1 MTTGTM
7 TTRPT
12 GPGKIVT
19 FYSYKGGTGRT
30 MALANVGWILASAGH
45 RVLLVDWDL
54 EAPGL
59 HRYLHPLL
67 VDPELR
73 SSNGLINM
81 VQSYVRTVLS
91 PQEPAVRATP
101 AGGVP
106 QQPRPAA
113 SSASASAT
121 VTAEAD
127 DWLRAAADLSPYTIG
142 LLLELPSGGRL
153 DFVPAGRQSAAYSA
167 AVTSFN
173 WHTFY
178 DQRGGGH
185 FLQALREEMIST
197 YDYVLIDSRTG
208 VSDTSGIC
216 TILLPDI
223 LVDCFTMSVQSIRG
237 GVDAAAAV
245 QRSAPRPIR
254 VLPVPMRVEEA
265 ETERLEAGRDFSR
278 SEFGPFLSWL
288 GEEEHARYWGEIE
301 IPYKAFYAYEEIPAT
316 VADRPRQERS
326 LLTAFERLTEWI
338 SEGQVRR
345 LAPLPADRRAELRTA
360 YLRVPRTLPTQIYVS
375 YAPLGRMWAEWA
387 AEALESVGYQV
398 SLHSTAG
405 PVGGVLPEVAGTL
418 NGQGRLLALLSPDYA
433 AQPRAAAIRFQ
444 LAGHET
450 NDGPG
455 MVAVR
460 LQELA
465 PAAAEAYL
473 DSTAADL
480 GRSGPAEA
488 FDQLVAVLG
497 PPPGRRLPDGSTP
510 AVGTTLPSFP
520 GSDPVAQ
527 RLPSRNLTFTGRGPL
542 LERLRDHFTA
552 GPATAVPS
560 QVLYGLG
567 GMGKTQTALEYAHRH
582 KSAYDVVWW
591 IDAAQPGYIRSALA
605 DLAPA
610 LDLEEGEDVRGTAEA
625 VLRALG
631 EGRPYNRWLLVYD
644 NAGSPTELDGLL
656 PEGPPGGHVLVT
668 SRDRA
673 WVNSVGRAEV
683 EVFTRAESVELLNRF
698 SPRLA
703 VEDAEQVAH
712 ELGDLPLAVGQA
724 AVWLSQSSMP
734 VEMYLARLRDRPTDI
749 LDDTSLP
756 PKEYPTSAA
765 RTWKMAVEELR
776 GPNPAA
782 VEMLEICSFFG
793 PDPIPMRLLYS
804 RAVTRALTPDD
815 DEPRDDMAVA
825 KLLRALSRFGLAR
838 SDQGSETL
846 TVHRL
851 VQAVIRDDVG
861 AQRWKELRGV
871 VHAAL
876 ADANP
881 GNPESTA
888 DWDAYDELLPHL
900 EPSRAPADPNPEVRR
915 LITDSVRYLWRRSLY
930 GTAHD
935 LAVRTLER
943 WGRPD
948 FQGGGSD
955 DVHTLLLR
963 TQLGN
968 VLRSQGRLTEA
979 YELDSDVLRRFT
991 ATRGA
996 EYPATLAAAGNVGAD
1011 LRALGR
1017 YREARELDRQTCEV
1031 ALREFGEDHQR
1042 TLMYLNNLGMSEYLA
1057 GDRRAALDL
1066 HRSAYERQRQ
1076 NQGNLKPRTLNLA
1089 NNYARDLREAGEL
1102 AEALRLL
1109 EMTTRLY
1116 QQLLGDG
1123 HSDTLRARK
1132 NLAVALRRD
1141 GRYAEAHDIDQDIYN
1156 RLLLAHGADHYDTL
1170 AAACNLASDF
1180 AALGEITQALEL
1192 AERALGRYKDYLGEE
1207 HPVTLVCAS
1216 NMAVYLRLLGRAEEA
1231 LAFSGR
1237 TTEQLRAVLGE
1248 SHLYTYSC
1256 MLNHA
1261 NDLVTVG
1268 RTQEAVVLETAVR
1281 DGLLPVLGP
1290 DHYDVIGST
1299 SNLSLSL
1306 RALDRTTEADE
1317 LRDDALGRA
1326 RRTLGPDHPTTR
1338 AIAEGTRLDSD
1349 IEPPTT

>member
-1 MTTGTM
+1 M

-101 AGGVP
+101 AGGGP
-106 QQPRPAA
+106 EQPRPAA
-113 SSASASAT
+113 TAT
-121 VTAEAD
+121 AD
-127 DWLRAAADLSPYTIG
+127 DWLRTAADLSPYTIG

-185 FLQALREEMIST
+185 FLQALREEMISK

-245 QRSAPRPIR
+245 QRTAPRPIR

-265 ETERLEAGRDFSR
+265 ETERLEAGRDFCR
-278 SEFGPFLSWL
+278 TEFGPFLSWL

-345 LAPLPADRRAELRTA
+345 LAPLPPERRAELRSA
-360 YLRVPRTLPTQIYVS
+360 YLRVPRALPTQIYVS

-398 SLHSTAG
+398 SLHSTVG

-418 NGQGRLLALLSPDYA
+418 NGQGRLLALLSPEYA

-450 NDGPG
+450 VDGPG
-455 MVAVR
+455 MLAVR
-460 LQELA
+460 IQDLE

-473 DSTAADL
+473 DTTAADL

-497 PPPGRRLPDGSTP
+497 VPPGRRLPDGSTP

-520 GSDPVAQ
+520 GSIPGAQ

-552 GPATAVPS
+552 GPAAAVPS

-567 GMGKTQTALEYAHRH
+567 GMGKTQTALEYAHRY

-605 DLAPA
+605 DLAPY

-631 EGRPYNRWLLVYD
+631 QGRPYKRWLLVYD
-644 NAGSPTELDGLL
+644 NAGSPTELEGLL

-698 SPRLA
+698 SPLLA

-756 PKEYPTSAA
+756 PREYPTSAA
-765 RTWKMAVEELR
+765 MTWKLAVDELR
-776 GPNPAA
+776 ERNQAA

-804 RAVTRALTPDD
+804 RAVTSALTMDADD
-815 DEPRDDMAVA
+815 PRDEMVVA

-851 VQAVIRDDVG
+851 VQAVIRDGVG

-871 VHAAL
+871 VHTAL

-881 GNPESTA
+881 GKPEATS
-888 DWDAYDELLPHL
+888 DWDEYDELLPHL
-900 EPSRAPADPNPEVRR
+900 EPSRASADPNPEVRR
-915 LITDSVRYLWRRSLY
+915 LIIDSVRYLWKRSLY
-930 GTAHD
+930 PTAHD

-943 WGRPD
+943 WGRPG
-948 FQGGGSD
+948 FPGSGSD
-955 DVHTLLLR
+955 DVLTLQLR

-968 VLRSQGRLTEA
+968 VLRSQGRLAEA

-991 ATRGA
+991 ATKGA
-996 EYPATLAAAGNVGAD
+996 EFPATLAAAGNVGAD

-1017 YREARELDRQTCEV
+1017 YQEARELDRNTCEV
-1031 ALREFGEDHQR
+1031 ALRELGEDHQR
-1042 TLMYLNNLGMSEYLA
+1042 TLMYINNLGMSEYLA
-1057 GDRRAALDL
+1057 GDRRAALEL

-1076 NQGNLKPRTLNLA
+1076 NQGSMKPLTLSMA

-1109 EMTTRLY
+1109 ETTTRLY
-1116 QQLLGDG
+1116 QQILGDG

-1141 GRYAEAHDIDQDIYN
+1141 GRYGEAHDIDQDIYN

-1180 AALGEITQALEL
+1180 AALGEIGQALEL

-1216 NMAVYLRLLGRAEEA
+1216 NMAVYLRLLGRVEEA

-1261 NDLVTVG
+1261 NDLVTAG
-1268 RTQEAVVLETAVR
+1268 RTEEAVALETAVR

-1290 DHYDVIGST
+1290 DHYDVIGCT

-1306 RALDRTTEADE
+1306 RALNRTTEADD
-1317 LRDDALGRA
+1317 LHNDALERA
-1326 RRTLGPDHPTTR
+1326 RRTLGPDHPTAR
-1338 AIAEGTRLDSD
+1338 AIAEGIRLDSD

>member
-1 MTTGTM
+1 M
-7 TTRPT
+7 TTRPA

-73 SSNGLINM
+73 ASNGLINM

-91 PQEPAVRATP
+91 PQEPAVRSTAV
-101 AGGVP
+101 GGGP
-106 QQPRPAA
+106 EQSRPAA
-113 SSASASAT
+113 SAT
-121 VTAEAD
+121 ATATTEAD
-127 DWLRAAADLSPYTIG
+127 DWLRAAADLTPYTIG

-153 DFVPAGRQSAAYSA
+153 DFLPAGRQSAAYSA

-185 FLQALREEMIST
+185 FLQALRDEMISK

-278 SEFGPFLSWL
+278 VEFGPFLSWL
-288 GEEEHARYWGEIE
+288 EDEEHARYWGEIE

-338 SEGQVRR
+338 SEGRVRR
-345 LAPLPADRRAELRTA
+345 LAPLPADRRAELRNA
-360 YLRVPRTLPTQIYVS
+360 YLRVPRTQPTWIYVS
-375 YAPLGRMWAEWA
+375 YAPRGRMWAEWA
-387 AEALESVGYQV
+387 AEALRSVGYQV
-398 SLHSTAG
+398 SLHSTVG

-418 NGQGRLLALLSPDYA
+418 NGQGRVLAVLSPEYE
-433 AQPRAAAIRFQ
+433 AQPRVAAIRFQ
-444 LAGHET
+444 LSGHET
-450 NDGPG
+450 AGGPG
-455 MVAVR
+455 LIAVR
-460 LQELA
+460 VQELA
-465 PAAAEAYL
+465 PGAAEPYL
-473 DSTAADL
+473 DSMAPDL
-480 GRSGPAEA
+480 SRYGAAEA

-497 PPPGRRLPDGSTP
+497 LPPGRRFQDGPALP
-510 AVGTTLPSFP
+510 VGTSLPSFP
-520 GSDPVAQ
+520 GSFRPTH

-552 GPATAVPS
+552 GPTAPVPS
-560 QVLYGLG
+560 QVLYGIG
-567 GMGKTQTALEYAHRH
+567 GVGKTQTALEYAHRY
-582 KSAYDVVWW
+582 KAAYDLVWW
-591 IDAAQPGYIRSALA
+591 IDAAQPDYIRSALA
-605 DLAPA
+605 DLAPH
-610 LDLEEGEDVRGTAEA
+610 LDLEAGEDKRGTAEA

-631 EGRPYNRWLLVYD
+631 QGRPYKRWLLVYD
-644 NAGSPTELDGLL
+644 NAGSPTGLDGLI

-673 WVNSVGRAEV
+673 WVSSAGRAEVEVEV
-683 EVFTRAESVELLNRF
+683 EVFTRAESVELLHTF

-703 VEDAEQVAH
+703 AEDAEQVAR

-724 AVWLSQSSMP
+724 AVWLSQSTMS
-734 VEMYLARLRDRPTDI
+734 VEVYLARLRARPTDI

-756 PKEYPTSAA
+756 PKEYPNSAA

-776 GPNPAA
+776 ELNRAA

-804 RAVTRALTPDD
+804 RAVTRALTMDD
-815 DEPRDDMAVA
+815 DDSRDEMAVA
-825 KLLRALSRFGLAR
+825 QLLRALSRFGLAR
-838 SDQGSETL
+838 SDQGTETL

-851 VQAVIRDDVG
+851 IQAVIRDGVG
-861 AQRWKELRGV
+861 AQRWTELRGV
-871 VHAAL
+871 VHMAL

-881 GNPESTA
+881 GNPEATT
-888 DWDAYDELLPHL
+888 DWDEYDELLPHL
-900 EPSRAPADPNPEVRR
+900 EPSRAAADPNPEVRR
-915 LITDSVRYLWRRSLY
+915 LITDSVRYLWKRSLY
-930 GTAHD
+930 GTAAD
-935 LAVRTLER
+935 LAVRTLEQ

-948 FQGGGSD
+948 FQGGGPD

-979 YELDSDVLRRFT
+979 YELDANVLRRFT
-991 ATRGA
+991 EAKGA

-1017 YREARELDRQTCEV
+1017 YREARELDRHTCEV

-1042 TLMYLNNLGMSEYLA
+1042 TLMYLNNLGISEYLA
-1057 GDRRAALDL
+1057 GDRRAALEL
-1066 HRSAYERQRQ
+1066 HRSAYERQRR
-1076 NQGNLKPRTLNLA
+1076 NQGSMKPRTLNLA

-1102 AEALRLL
+1102 AEALQLL
-1109 EMTTRLY
+1109 ETTTRLY
-1116 QQLLGDG
+1116 QQVLGDG
-1123 HSDTLRARK
+1123 HSDTLRARR

-1141 GRYAEAHDIDQDIYN
+1141 GRYGEAHDIDQDSYN

-1170 AAACNLASDF
+1170 AVTCNLAGDF
-1180 AALGEITQALEL
+1180 AALGENTQALNL
-1192 AERALGRYKDYLGEE
+1192 AERALARYMVYLGED

-1216 NMAVYLRLLGRAEEA
+1216 NLAVYLRRLGRLEEA
-1231 LAFSGR
+1231 LAVSGR
-1237 TTEQLRAVLGE
+1237 TMAQLRTALGE
-1248 SHLYTYSC
+1248 SHLFTYSC

-1261 NDLVTVG
+1261 NDLAAAG
-1268 RTQEAVVLETAVR
+1268 RIQEAADLETAVR
-1281 DGLLPVLGP
+1281 EGLPPVLGP
-1290 DHYDVIGST
+1290 DHYDVIAAT

-1306 RALDRTTEADE
+1306 RALNRAAADE
-1317 LRDDALGRA
+1317 LHNDALERA
-1326 RRTLGPDHPTTR
+1326 RRTLGADHPTTQ
-1338 AIAEGTRLDSD
+1338 AISEGIRLDSD